1 MKGFHIIPGSQSYN
15 ATITMWKVQASNDGI
30 VFDHVVPPI
39 TTPFKNGTLYE
50 VTFQASANYAYWRFH
65 MISMDNAERAGIS
78 LLQWIPTSPDR
89 FHPRKCPVGYIP
101 RLMSHVNY
109 CGFEASGN
117 GVLQTAFKGDG
128 SEYQWHPARSTA
140 PYFITITCPTAVR
153 IWKVGLRGRDRL
165 SHWSIEATNNSFGLG
180 YFIRLAESY

>member
-1 MKGFHIIPGSQSYN
+1 MTATPAVTSNETIINVLTYIASVSDPPLGIEFRHELWKAFNNLPSYPASWTFEVPENGWIQLKYPIPLSMKGFHIIPGSQSYN

-78 LLQWIPTSPDR
+78 LLQ
-89 FHPRKCPVGYIP
+89 
-101 RLMSHVNY
+101 
-109 CGFEASGN
+109 
-117 GVLQTAFKGDG
+117 
-128 SEYQWHPARSTA
+128 
-140 PYFITITCPTAVR
+140 
-153 IWKVGLRGRDRL
+153 
-165 SHWSIEATNNSFGLG
+165 
-180 YFIRLAESY
+180 